1 VFLYTCFLILLSLR
15 LIVKTILQLQ
25 SIKNDAKII
34 VFSRRESAFI
44 TIRRESMKFS
54 EMPYTRP
61 DIDETKKEFEELIK
75 ELDVAKSGEEAFEV
89 HKKFYELTGHL
100 QTASELVLIR
110 HDINTVDEKYNEEK
124 KFFDE
129 AGPVIQNLEVEY
141 QKKLYESPYREY
153 LEKKI
158 GHVAFKNME
167 LSMKS
172 VNEKILP
179 LMQEENKL
187 VTEYNDL
194 LASAKIEFDGKECN
208 LSLMNPY
215 LHSNDRNVRKAAW
228 KKFTEFFTN
237 NKEQFDEIYDKLVK
251 NRTQQGKELG
261 YENYFPLGY
270 ARMMRNCYGRS
281 EIAEFRKQVKR
292 DFVPFVEKLHDRRR
306 ERLGIDHLMYF
317 DEGVYFKNGNPAPT
331 GDWKQILESGRKL
344 YGELSPETRE
354 FMNFMCDNELFDVE
368 GRKNKTTGGYMTYIP
383 DHKSP
388 FIFANFNGTSG
399 DADVITHECGH
410 AFQGYLTANDPI
422 REHADITM
430 ETAETHSMSMEFF
443 TEPWMKLLFGDRA
456 KDYVDM
462 HFEDSIMFIPYGTM
476 VDEFQDIIYDDPAL
490 SPKTRNEVW
499 RDLEKQYKPHLDYT
513 GNKYFE
519 EGGFWQKQHH
529 IYDNP
534 LYYIDYCIA
543 GTDALQYKIWMDED
557 FKGAWASYLKFCK
570 LSASDFFD
578 GLIQSAGLKNP
589 FEDGCLKYVANKLS
603 VKLK

>member
-1 VFLYTCFLILLSLR
+1 
-15 LIVKTILQLQ
+15 
-25 SIKNDAKII
+25 
-34 VFSRRESAFI
+34 
-44 TIRRESMKFS
+44 MKFS

-100 QTASELVLIR
+100 QTASELVIIR

>member
-1 VFLYTCFLILLSLR
+1 
-15 LIVKTILQLQ
+15 
-25 SIKNDAKII
+25 
-34 VFSRRESAFI
+34 
-44 TIRRESMKFS
+44 MKFS

>member
-1 VFLYTCFLILLSLR
+1 M
-15 LIVKTILQLQ
+15 Q